1 LERVSSSKE
10 LERRLSS
17 LRARKSSF
25 TLWRGVR
32 ERRDPLST
40 RGARLRGGRWSP
52 RGLDALYAALDVV
65 TVRAELARGAARR
78 RMEETAIYPI
88 QLVELKVE
96 ARAIDLTTGD
106 RLDALGVAAPFSIL
120 TPTNQTQRI
129 GKIAA
134 ELGIEAL
141 LVPSVVTRGKNA
153 VLFPGNLA
161 NEINVV
167 RARRISSPGRWP
179 KQG

>member
-1 LERVSSSKE
+1 VPTSKE
-10 LERRLSS
+10 VERRLSS
-17 LRARKSSF
+17 LRPRKSTF

-32 ERRDPLST
+32 EGRSPLST
-40 RGARLRGGRWSP
+40 RGARLVGGRWNP
-52 RGLDALYAALDVV
+52 PGLDALYASLDIV

-88 QLVELKVE
+88 QLVELALE
-96 ARAIDLTTGD
+96 TRAIDLTVGD
-106 RLDALGVAAPFSIL
+106 RLETLGVATPFSIL
-120 TPTNQTQRI
+120 TPTDQTQRI

-134 ELGIEAL
+134 KLGIEGL

-153 VLFPGNLA
+153 VLFPQSLSTQI
-161 NEINVV
+161 EVIS
-167 RARRISSPGRWP
+167 RRRISSPRRWP